1 MHAWGLRLR
10 RVATH
15 SRFRASRCCL
25 PVRLI
30 PSATLNL
37 TISELTT
44 SGYPAYM
51 CLFPTLQVRPLLRV
65 VLTWVE
71 VRMVRYSFPV

>member
-10 RVATH
+10 RVAPH
-15 SRFRASRCCL
+15 SRFRAAHCCL
-25 PVRLI
+25 PARLT
-30 PSATLNL
+30 PSAPLNL
-37 TISELTT
+37 AISELTT

-51 CLFPTLQVRPLLRV
+51 CLFPTLQERALRRHT
-65 VLTWVE
+65 LTWVE